1 VRLFY
6 VDKDIPGILL
16 TKVITPLWPDFVWT
30 PLSSARVTHVPDA
43 PLPGPDWVR
52 VRNHCCGICASDLS
66 LLFVR
71 ADPSVAP
78 SALPG
83 LSRFWLGHE
92 VVSTVTEVGSN
103 VTKYKAGDRVVMNSY
118 HYGAHCLS
126 LGIEPPCEYC
136 ARGDTVF
143 CVNRS
148 EPGPHGMG
156 GGFGDG
162 YIAHETDIYPCPPDL
177 TGDQAMF
184 VEPLGIVMQAVL
196 RRPPAAGEKVLV
208 YGAGIIGLLTVM
220 VIKATAPEAE
230 VAIVARYKHQAELAE
245 KLGAK
250 HILMG
255 RELYPE
261 VTSITGG
268 KFFTAPLNKGI
279 VLGGF
284 DVVYDCVGNEE
295 TLTNSLRW
303 TRAGGTVMIVGL
315 HMSPMKNIDLTLVWY
330 SHIDLIGSFMHGHSD
345 WNGERKH
352 DYERVIEFYRQGKF
366 DIGGL
371 ITHRFPSKDYKE
383 AIRVAADK
391 GKEKAVKVV
400 FEHSAP
406 Y

>member
-1 VRLFY
+1 
-6 VDKDIPGILL
+6 
-16 TKVITPLWPDFVWT
+16 
-30 PLSSARVTHVPDA
+30 
-43 PLPGPDWVR
+43 
-52 VRNHCCGICASDLS
+52 
-66 LLFVR
+66 
-71 ADPSVAP
+71 
-78 SALPG
+78 
-83 LSRFWLGHE
+83 
-92 VVSTVTEVGSN
+92 
-103 VTKYKAGDRVVMNSY
+103 
-118 HYGAHCLS
+118 
-126 LGIEPPCEYC
+126 
-136 ARGDTVF
+136 
-143 CVNRS
+143 
-148 EPGPHGMG
+148 MG
-156 GGFGDG
+156 GGFGDS

-220 VIKATAPEAE
+220 VAKAIAPDAD

-255 RELYPE
+255 RDLYPE
-261 VTSITGG
+261 VTKITGG

-295 TLTNSLRW
+295 TLANSLRW

-330 SHIDLIGSFMHGHSD
+330 SHIDLIGSFMHGHSE

-366 DIGGL
+366 DIDGL